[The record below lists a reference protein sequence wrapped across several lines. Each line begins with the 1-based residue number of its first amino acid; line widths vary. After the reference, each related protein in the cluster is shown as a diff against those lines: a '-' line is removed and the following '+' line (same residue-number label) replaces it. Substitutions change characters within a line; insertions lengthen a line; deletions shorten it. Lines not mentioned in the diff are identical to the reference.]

1 MKLKLMIK
9 DVPAG
14 KKLLLCDEAGEPLP
28 EQFAVSIDNE
38 IDSILSVTVSFYI
51 DGEQIAFA

>member
-9 DVPAG
+9 DTPYG

-28 EQFAVSIDNE
+28 EQFALSIDNE
-38 IDSILSVTVSFYI
+38 IDSMLSVTVSFYVGGKV
-51 DGEQIAFA
+51 DFA